1 MAGNAG
7 WSVNAT
13 WFKMARQT
21 LLMLKG
27 ASAKD
32 RAKGAKT
39 SMRLALKL
47 AFALRGSMAAVVVSA
62 VLVAGQA
69 RPFPGPDV
77 QQIYQRLLPQI
88 EKISAFDHHAH
99 PGFADDP
106 DVDAMAAPPNASEA
120 LRTRD
125 DNLELVSAAKALF
138 GYPFSDLSPE
148 HSKWLVNKKAELKK
162 QYPGPAYFNRILD
175 EINTESSVANR
186 AMMADYLDPKRFPW
200 VFFSDAFMWPFN
212 NERETARNPDEGV
225 FIPLQEKMLHRWMQQ
240 EHVDKLPAGFG
251 DYLKFVSQ
259 VLEDNQKHGGIAQKF
274 EVAYF
279 RPTTFGDPTRAQAE
293 EIYAR
298 YIAGGVPGEK
308 EYRTFQ
314 DYIFRY
320 LILEGGRLHLP
331 VHIHTAI
338 GIGDYF
344 NLSQSNI
351 MNLESVLRDPRYA
364 STTFV
369 MIHGGY
375 PLERQ
380 AIWLAAMKNVYLDSS
395 FGELAQYPSAF
406 KETLKMW
413 LETFPDKITF
423 GTDCF
428 PYNDVLGAEESY
440 WLGAESSRTALASAL
455 AEMISEG
462 EITETRAM
470 ELARGYLH
478 DNAVKLYEGKVQ

>member
-1 MAGNAG
+1 MRIARTALLICTIA
-7 WSVNAT
+7 AT
-13 WFKMARQT
+13 PVW
-21 LLMLKG
+21 
-27 ASAKD
+27 ASA
-32 RAKGAKT
+32 
-39 SMRLALKL
+39 
-47 AFALRGSMAAVVVSA
+47 
-62 VLVAGQA
+62 QA

-77 QQIYQRLLPQI
+77 QQTYERLLPQI
-88 EKISAFDHHAH
+88 DKIPAFDHHAH
-99 PGFADDP
+99 PGFSDDP

-125 DNLELVSAAKALF
+125 DNPELAVAAKALF
-138 GYPFSDLSPE
+138 GYPYEDFSPA
-148 HSKWLVNKKAELKK
+148 HAKWLLDKKAELRK
-162 QYPGPAYFNRILD
+162 QLPGPEYFNSILD
-175 EINTESSVANR
+175 KLNTETSVANR

-200 VFFSDAFMWPFN
+200 VFFADSFMWPFN
-212 NERETARNPDEGV
+212 NKYEAARNSDEGV

-240 EHVDKLPAGFG
+240 ETLSKLPLSFDA
-251 DYLKFVSQ
+251 YLKFVSH
-259 VLEDNQKHGGIAQKF
+259 VLEDNSKKGGIAMKF

-279 RPTTFGDPTRAQAE
+279 RPTTFGDPARAEVEA
-293 EIYAR
+293 IYQR
-298 YIAGGVPGEK
+298 YASTGIPSER

-320 LILEGGRLHLP
+320 LLSEGGRLHLP

-351 MNLESVLRDPRYA
+351 MNLESVLRDPRYS

-375 PLERQ
+375 PLERE

-440 WLGAESSRTALASAL
+440 WLGVRSSRTALAAAL

-462 EITETRAM
+462 EITEPRAL
-470 ELARGYLH
+470 ELAHGYLH
-478 DNAVKLYEGKVQ
+478 DNAVKLYEGRVH